1 MKSRIL
7 LLIAIVTILAFAAM
21 AWAELSAFD
30 IAKKSLE
37 LDKAATKT
45 TLYQMTVINKRGKT
59 KVYKFK
65 VWEKDYP
72 DGAKKLVRFLE
83 PSDANGTG
91 LLNFEKIGADDLQW
105 LFLPSLRKSRRL
117 AAGDKDGEFMGSD
130 LFYQDMET
138 MTAEDYTHELL
149 SQAMLDGK
157 QCYIVQS
164 KPKPGISSAYSF
176 TKSWIETGTF
186 IGRKIEMYDKNGKLL
201 KTMKAKKVEQITG
214 IWTITSAEIVT
225 EGKGKAKTKLDMV
238 ERQYNSEVPDNY
250 FTTQFLER
258 F

>member
-7 LLIAIVTILAFAAM
+7 PIIAILVILAFAAM
-21 AWAELSAFD
+21 AWAELSAHD
-30 IAKKSLE
+30 ITKKSVE

-45 TLYQMTVINKRGKT
+45 TLYQMSVINKRGKK

-72 DGAKKLVRFLE
+72 GGAKKLIRFLE

-130 LFYQDMET
+130 LYYQDMET
-138 MTAEDYTHELL
+138 MSAEDYNHTLL
-149 SQAMLDGK
+149 SQAMLEGK
-157 QCYIVQS
+157 QCYLIES
-164 KPKPGISSAYSF
+164 KPKPSVSSAYSF

-186 IGRKIEMYDKNGKLL
+186 IGRKIEMYDKKGKLL
-201 KTMKAKKVEQITG
+201 KTMKAKKVEQIDG
-214 IWTITSAEIVT
+214 IWTITKAEIVT
-225 EGKGKAKTKLDMV
+225 VSKGKAKTMLDMV
-238 ERQYNSEVPDNY
+238 EREYNSDIADNF

-258 F
+258 Y